1 MVDIDSSLTGSVL
14 AVGSVDQKVRI
25 YDGVPTPYTLRETLT
40 ISQSFTKAKI
50 SKDGGYLFI
59 GTGDTV
65 QIYEDQTGFVQIFE
79 FQTGVTSV

>member
-1 MVDIDSSLTGSVL
+1 VVDIDSSLTGSVL

-25 YDGVPTPYTLRETLT
+25 YDGVPPTPYTLRETLI

-65 QIYEDQTGFVQIFE
+65 QIYEDQTGFVQIF
-79 FQTGVTSV
+79 